1 MNVNVDINMPLL
13 SLFISFIVFYF
24 SSSLSFYRIQA
35 HRYKRVCPN
44 NIVKPFIGYICM
56 LYSKIKER
64 HNNRQ
69 KTESIVYYFLHKL
82 HCYWGYFFDNKR

>member
-13 SLFISFIVFYF
+13 SLFISLIIFYS
-24 SSSLSFYRIQA
+24 SSSLSFCRIQA
-35 HRYKRVCPN
+35 YRYKRVCSN
-44 NIVKPFIGYICM
+44 NIVKPFIRYIRM

-64 HNNRQ
+64 YNNSQ
-69 KTESIVYYFLHKL
+69 KTESIVYYFLRKL

>member
-13 SLFISFIVFYF
+13 SLFISLIVFYF

-44 NIVKPFIGYICM
+44 NIVKPFINVY
-56 LYSKIKER
+56 LFVASKDKARI
-64 HNNRQ
+64 
-69 KTESIVYYFLHKL
+69 
-82 HCYWGYFFDNKR
+82 

>member
-13 SLFISFIVFYF
+13 SLFISLIVFYF

-35 HRYKRVCPN
+35 YRYKRVCPN
-44 NIVKPFIGYICM
+44 NIVKPFIRYICM
-56 LYSKIKER
+56 LHSKIKDR
-64 HNNRQ
+64 YNNSQ